1 MVYMFSIMNYVA
13 QAEMNIYLLWDVRR
27 LIEIRKYDHIDG
39 GIKVSL
45 SLLSSVREGEGRRE
59 GRRED
64 GIVGYTI

>member
-45 SLLSSVREGEGRRE
+45 YLMSCAREGEGRRE

-64 GIVGYTI
+64 GV

>member
-39 GIKVSL
+39 GIKVWEGRERDGRDGGWEGG
-45 SLLSSVREGEGRRE
+45 REGGKEG
-59 GRRED
+59 
-64 GIVGYTI
+64 